1 MRIELGLPLTGISV
15 RGRCVR
21 LDPAM
26 VAVGSHLPV
35 TLIAHL
41 VLQV

>member
-1 MRIELGLPLTGISV
+1 MRLEFGSPLTGISV

-26 VAVGSHLPV
+26 VAIGTPLPV

-41 VLQV
+41 ILQV